1 MDLRPRVQITQLRSH
16 LPSTLKRIH
25 LPSVFQG
32 RPKHNTTALSVVT
45 SKHRR
50 GVLAGT
56 VAREQFGPDTLFPFL
71 GRAVAQSRR
80 PALMWF
86 YQDDENAISSGT
98 IGINARGQTRLGVKS
113 SEHISLE
120 LPNQFLLRT
129 RTPPAQDLPPGASIH
144 VSSKIFESF
153 RTKTPSRS
161 YALLT
166 TDQGIVAP
174 VRLNKRPIGDGYIL
188 APMLIRTLCGITEGS
203 QIQLSTFPKFT
214 PLQSGAWLVGRIFR
228 RSPKAVWKRYL
239 GIIFGLTLIGIR
251 LIDLAVE
258 LVLRVTLRSQ
268 PLAFRVIQAN
278 PGDDDLWDTIRIH
291 PAAFA
296 ALATNPGG
304 QVLLNWA
311 GQRMAAR
318 VLADP
323 NPVDTPASPIVLNSV
338 GLRLDAGLLPEG
350 FPAHLV
356 VRIPAPLRTS
366 LNIPPGT
373 IIEIRR
379 RLRPAV
385 ISQLNTLTIPVAG
398 LIVTAAALPEVRGW
412 PLIIGSIAAVMLGLA
427 PLRMPRPP
435 RGRWP

>member
-1 MDLRPRVQITQLRSH
+1 MDLRPRAQLAQLRSH
-16 LPSTLKRIH
+16 LPIVHQRRAK
-25 LPSVFQG
+25 P
-32 RPKHNTTALSVVT
+32 NTTALSVVT

-56 VAREQFGPDTLFPFL
+56 VARGQFAPDTLFPFL
-71 GRAVAQSRR
+71 GCAVAQSRR
-80 PALMWF
+80 RALMWF
-86 YQDDENAISSGT
+86 YQDDESVISSGT
-98 IGINARGQTRLGVKS
+98 IGINARGQSRLDITS
-113 SEHISLE
+113 SEQISLE
-120 LPNQFLLRT
+120 LPNRLPLRA
-129 RTPPAQDLPPGASIH
+129 RTPQAQDLPSGASIH
-144 VSSKIFESF
+144 VSPKLFESF
-153 RTKTPSRS
+153 RTKTLSHV

-166 TDQGIVAP
+166 TDQGIAAP
-174 VRLNKRPIGDGYIL
+174 VRLHKRPIGDEYGL
-188 APMLIRTLCGITEGS
+188 VPMLVRTLCGITEGS
-203 QIQLSTFPKFT
+203 QIQLSILPKFA
-214 PLQSGAWLVGRIFR
+214 PLQSGAWLVARIFR
-228 RSPKAVWKRYL
+228 RSPKATWKRNF
-239 GIIFGLTLIGIR
+239 GVTFGLILIGIR
-251 LIDLAVE
+251 FIDLAIE
-258 LVLRVTLRSQ
+258 IVLRVTLRSQ

-323 NPVDTPASPIVLNSV
+323 NPVDTPASPVVLNSV
-338 GLRLDAGLLPEG
+338 GLRLDTGLLPDG

-366 LNIPPGT
+366 LNIPPAT

-412 PLIIGSIAAVMLGLA
+412 PLIIGSIAALILGLA

>member
-1 MDLRPRVQITQLRSH
+1 MDLRPRVQIAQLRSH
-16 LPSTLKRIH
+16 LPI
-25 LPSVFQG
+25 V
-32 RPKHNTTALSVVT
+32 RPRRAKPKASTTALSVVT

-56 VAREQFGPDTLFPFL
+56 VASGQFAPDTLFPFL
-71 GRAVAQSRR
+71 GRAVVQSQR

-86 YQDDENAISSGT
+86 YKDDEDVVSSGT
-98 IGINARGQTRLGVKS
+98 IGINQRGQRRLGITS
-113 SEHISLE
+113 SKDISLD
-120 LPNQFLLRT
+120 LPNRFPLRA

-144 VSSKIFESF
+144 VSPKLFKSF
-153 RTKTPSRS
+153 RTKALSHT

-166 TDQGIVAP
+166 TDQGVAAP
-174 VRLNKRPIGDGYIL
+174 VRLAMRPIGDEYIL
-188 APMLIRTLCGITEGS
+188 APMSVRTLCGITEGS
-203 QIQLSTFPKFT
+203 QIQLSTFPKFA
-214 PLQSGAWLVGRIFR
+214 PLRSGAWLAGRIFR
-228 RSPKAVWKRYL
+228 RSPNEEWKRHL
-239 GIIFGLTLIGIR
+239 GIAFGLILVGIR
-251 LIDLAVE
+251 FIDLAIE

-323 NPVDTPASPIVLNSV
+323 NPVDTPASPVVLNSV
-338 GLRLDAGLLPEG
+338 GLRLDTGLLPDG

-366 LNIPPGT
+366 LNIPPAT

-412 PLIIGSIAAVMLGLA
+412 PLIIGAIAALILGLA